1 MLQDMR
7 FYKKILM
14 FLNKKTTTVNYK
26 KLITKVHYQVNYILL
41 KFNKSNN

>member
-7 FYKKILM
+7 FYKNILM
-14 FLNKKTTTVNYK
+14 FLNKKIITVNYK

-41 KFNKSNN
+41 KVNKTNN